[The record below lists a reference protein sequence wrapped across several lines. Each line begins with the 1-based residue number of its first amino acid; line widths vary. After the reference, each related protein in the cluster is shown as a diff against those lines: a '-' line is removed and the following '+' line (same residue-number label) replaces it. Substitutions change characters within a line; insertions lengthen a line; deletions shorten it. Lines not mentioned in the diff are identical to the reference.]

1 LRISAEIASAHMSHS
16 CRDPMTQTVGPGKPG
31 ALILGALVIAC
42 LGHFLYSTLLILREP
57 FLLSYGEGLALLAA
71 TRLLDGLPL
80 YIDINESPYLYN
92 AYPVMHP
99 IASSI
104 FVFLFGRTISALRLL
119 SIACEVLI
127 GAIVYRII
135 LMESRDR
142 DAALLFASLLLGL
155 FSVHKFHGLA
165 RVDLLELFFTVFAVH
180 GLLHFR
186 RHISHGHLVL
196 AGASFVLAL
205 LTKPTA
211 AVVLFGC
218 FAYALLR
225 LRAERKPS
233 VAIIKCSVL
242 SLMVYLLVAAI
253 IEMRSGNE
261 FLKQTYWYQVLSGVQ
276 AGTLHQGRF
285 LRLYWPIVSLAAI
298 SFLELKRDGLLKVLT
313 LFSVVGWLVAST
325 KRGADMNYSL
335 APLVLMTV
343 VSGLFMARRQEEAP
357 AIRRV
362 RSTPVVLGVGSLI
375 ALSVVVRGPYMMP
388 ALDEQPRAERAMLN
402 ELMRET
408 GGLTLSE
415 EPFFAVLNRKHFVI
429 NDSFQLTRL
438 ARWGVFNIRPIV
450 RACASGE
457 VKRVFASSRLESVP
471 ALRRI
476 FHSRYRV
483 IYRTKEPVD
492 GVRISGKGPSAAR
505 A

>member
-1 LRISAEIASAHMSHS
+1 
-16 CRDPMTQTVGPGKPG
+16 MTQTVGPGKPG
-31 ALILGALVIAC
+31 SLVLGSLVVAC
-42 LGHFLYSTLLILREP
+42 LGHFLYSALLILREP

-104 FVFLFGRTISALRLL
+104 FVSLFGRTISALRLL

-127 GAIVYRII
+127 GVVTYRII
-135 LMESRDR
+135 LMESRSK

-155 FSVHKFHGLA
+155 FSIHKFHGLA
-165 RVDLLELFFTVFAVH
+165 RVDLLELLFTVSAIYC
-180 GLLHFR
+180 LLHFQ
-186 RHISHGHLVL
+186 SHVSRGHLVL
-196 AGASFVLAL
+196 AGVFFMLAL

-211 AVVLFGC
+211 AVVLCGC
-218 FAYALLR
+218 LAYALLR
-225 LRAERKPS
+225 LKAERKPS
-233 VAIIKCSVL
+233 MAIIKCIVL
-242 SLMVYLLVAAI
+242 SLMGYFLVAAI
-253 IEMRSGNE
+253 IESWSGNE
-261 FLKQTYWYQVLSGVQ
+261 FLKQTYWYQVFSGVQ
-276 AGTLHQGRF
+276 SGTWHQGRF
-285 LRLYWPIVSLAAI
+285 LRLYWPIVGLAAI
-298 SFLELKRDGLLKVLT
+298 SFLDVKRDGLLKVLT
-313 LFSVVGWLVAST
+313 LLSIVGWLVAST

-335 APLVLMTV
+335 VPLVFMTV

-357 AIRRV
+357 GVRRV
-362 RSTPVVLGVGSLI
+362 RPTPVFLGVGSLI
-375 ALSVVVRGPYMMP
+375 ALSVLVREPYMMP
-388 ALDEQPRAERAMLN
+388 ALDEQPRAERAILN

-408 GGLTLSE
+408 DGLTLSE
-415 EPFFAVLNRKHFVI
+415 EPFFAVLNRKPFVM
-429 NDSFQLTRL
+429 NDSFQLTL
-438 ARWGVFNIRPIV
+438 LSRWGVFNIGPIV

-457 VKRVFASSRLESVP
+457 IKRVFASRRLESVP

-492 GVRISGKGPSAAR
+492 RSRWTVYEFREKAPVQQGAGAYLRPYTAT
-505 A
+505 